1 MYAHVYQ
8 NVKEPLASDVLAAS
22 DQLLNDDID
31 DMGAEQAFKKAARA
45 IGIRPHNWGDIVSDL
60 VAANRAQ
67 EIKVLAGMEL
77 FSVKSSLHLFGAA
90 MITVHQHD
98 LQQTYINDETINACM
113 SLLGPIIASV
123 TASVASGTS
132 SLFEKVLDWARLDAV
147 KRASIAELHTD
158 FLSTVMDAVRLT
170 ADEFLQIC
178 RDGDGVRLSCAI
190 CGIAKFKL
198 VNAEY
203 PMNAPMKQAA
213 ALCRAIVASAAPV
226 ASAASVASVA
236 SARFLQHLS
245 DAGKRIQPNFTCG
258 SKFELKE
265 HRDDSYVVYSFRDNL
280 YALFDP
286 PLENYHV
293 IVDKV

>member
-1 MYAHVYQ
+1 MYAYVYQ

-90 MITVHQHD
+90 MITVHQND
-98 LQQTYINDETINACM
+98 LQQTYINVETINACM

-123 TASVASGTS
+123 ASGTS
-132 SLFEKVLDWARLDAV
+132 SVFEKQMLDWARLDAV

-170 ADEFLQIC
+170 AGEFLQIC

-190 CGIAKFKL
+190 CL
-198 VNAEY
+198 
-203 PMNAPMKQAA
+203 P
-213 ALCRAIVASAAPV
+213 
-226 ASAASVASVA
+226 
-236 SARFLQHLS
+236 
-245 DAGKRIQPNFTCG
+245 
-258 SKFELKE
+258 
-265 HRDDSYVVYSFRDNL
+265 
-280 YALFDP
+280 
-286 PLENYHV
+286 
-293 IVDKV
+293 